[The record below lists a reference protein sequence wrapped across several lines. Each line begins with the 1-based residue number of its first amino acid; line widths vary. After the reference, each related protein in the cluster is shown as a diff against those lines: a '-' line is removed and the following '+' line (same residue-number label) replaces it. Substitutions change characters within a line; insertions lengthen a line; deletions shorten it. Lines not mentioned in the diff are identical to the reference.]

1 MKFTTL
7 FALIGAAAA
16 AGNTQDK
23 EMLAIKD
30 QMKSLSTLVEVA
42 QTRKANSMI
51 SAISDRKA
59 ELENQM
65 ALAGTDAD
73 KRSVA
78 RELQFLLDLVG
89 TVESNDFSL
98 ATKTLAHRKNKL
110 MKYSMIAKER
120 SLTNL
125 ADDTAATEK
134 TTLEVAADNKTK
146 QDKAVTDAQKAYDNA
161 KKAVTEAGDGATDE

>member
-1 MKFTTL
+1 
-7 FALIGAAAA
+7 
-16 AGNTQDK
+16 
-23 EMLAIKD
+23 
-30 QMKSLSTLVEVA
+30 
-42 QTRKANSMI
+42 
-51 SAISDRKA
+51 
-59 ELENQM
+59 
-65 ALAGTDAD
+65 
-73 KRSVA
+73 
-78 RELQFLLDLVG
+78 
-89 TVESNDFSL
+89 
-98 ATKTLAHRKNKL
+98 